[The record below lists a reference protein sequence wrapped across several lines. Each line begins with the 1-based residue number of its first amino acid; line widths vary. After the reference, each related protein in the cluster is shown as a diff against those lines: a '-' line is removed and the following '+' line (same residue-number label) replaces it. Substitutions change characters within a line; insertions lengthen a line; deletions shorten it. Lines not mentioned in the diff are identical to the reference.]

1 MVSEAGSPGGLTKR
15 ERLELILQKEKEKDK
30 LENKTLVK
38 HTPAQYRKLL
48 LSTSN
53 RTIGS
58 TGTRDQDASATK
70 KATSKRPGANAG
82 SRRVVSSAERK
93 KKLGKMETVKSLLF
107 DAPDGYQS
115 VFQGKRPSKT
125 AVAQRTSKEKSAWA
139 KIAQFEQD
147 MYSLQVKA
155 EKLAKL
161 KSIKE
166 QRKYLD
172 VQVEERDLLSEEQAR
187 ARKAEAESVAEEVRK
202 FKHEEALRADS
213 KRLHLSQIKRER
225 EAQVMA
231 HRSRKAKEEEAKRVE
246 EAKEIAE
253 VKEKLEEDRMRAHNK
268 KVKFRKDMLEFIKD
282 NESRA
287 AAKKENEILQKEEDE
302 RMRLAYVKMLEDQD
316 RAREAALQAMY
327 EKSRGRAE
335 VVGEQVVKMNREREE
350 KENAMLQ
357 KIREQHERELDEAE
371 RNDKIRRS
379 NMIEEVKS
387 TRERQMREQEAA
399 LAAERRE
406 IEKYFES
413 VRLKDEVEN
422 EEERRRQQRKR
433 EDNVRNRNFL
443 SKQMREAEQR
453 MIVDDVLISEP
464 EKRMNTALLE
474 QAKLMVGYEED
485 PQLLVSSV
493 KI

>member
-1 MVSEAGSPGGLTKR
+1 MVSEAGSTGKLSKR
-15 ERLELILQKEKEKDK
+15 ERLELILEKEKEKDR
-30 LENKTLVK
+30 LENKMLVK

-58 TGTRDQDASATK
+58 TDDLKATKTKPSTRKAGTPTSMKRVVASAENK
-70 KATSKRPGANAG
+70 KRNK
-82 SRRVVSSAERK
+82 
-93 KKLGKMETVKSLLF
+93 KMETVKSLLF

-115 VFQGKRPSKT
+115 AFQGKRPSKT
-125 AVAQRTSKEKSAWA
+125 AVAMKNAKEKSAWA

-161 KSIKE
+161 KSVKE

-172 VQVEERDLLSEEQAR
+172 VQMEEKDAYNEELSR
-187 ARKAEAESVAEEVRK
+187 ARKVEAESVAKEVQK
-202 FKHEEALRADS
+202 FKHEEAAGAEK
-213 KRLHLSQIKRER
+213 KRLYLSQIKLER
-225 EAQVMA
+225 EAQVQA
-231 HRSRKAKEEEAKRVE
+231 HRSRKKEEEERRRAE

-253 VKEKLEEDRMRAHNK
+253 VKAKLEEDKMNAHNK
-268 KVKFRKDMLEFIKD
+268 KVTFRKEMMAFIAD

-287 AAKKENEILQKEEDE
+287 KAKSQAEILQKEEDE
-302 RMRLAYVKMLEDQD
+302 KMRLAYVKMLEDQD

-327 EKSRGRAE
+327 EKSQGRAE
-335 VVGEQVVKMNREREE
+335 VVGEQVTKMNKAREDA
-350 KENAMLQ
+350 ENAMLQ

-371 RNDKIRRS
+371 RFDKKRREE
-379 NMIEEVKS
+379 MIEEVKS

-399 LAAERRE
+399 MLAERRE

-413 VRLKDEVEN
+413 VRLKDEHEN
-422 EEERRRQQRKR
+422 QEEIRRQQRRR
-433 EDNVRNRNFL
+433 EDNVHNRHFL
-443 SKQMREAEQR
+443 SKQMKEAEQR

-464 EKRMNTALLE
+464 EKRMNADLLE
-474 QAKLMVGYEED
+474 QAKLMVGYEEN
-485 PQLLVSSV
+485 PELLVNSV

>member
-155 EKLAKL
+155 EKLENSLVSQAFRDGRGGVL
-161 KSIKE
+161 KREALKRIEELMKE
-166 QRKYLD
+166 QGG
-172 VQVEERDLLSEEQAR
+172 VGC
-187 ARKAEAESVAEEVRK
+187 
-202 FKHEEALRADS
+202 F
-213 KRLHLSQIKRER
+213 QI
-225 EAQVMA
+225 
-231 HRSRKAKEEEAKRVE
+231 
-246 EAKEIAE
+246 
-253 VKEKLEEDRMRAHNK
+253 LT
-268 KVKFRKDMLEFIKD
+268 FFI
-282 NESRA
+282 
-287 AAKKENEILQKEEDE
+287 
-302 RMRLAYVKMLEDQD
+302 
-316 RAREAALQAMY
+316 
-327 EKSRGRAE
+327 
-335 VVGEQVVKMNREREE
+335 
-350 KENAMLQ
+350 
-357 KIREQHERELDEAE
+357 
-371 RNDKIRRS
+371 
-379 NMIEEVKS
+379 
-387 TRERQMREQEAA
+387 TW
-399 LAAERRE
+399 
-406 IEKYFES
+406 F
-413 VRLKDEVEN
+413 
-422 EEERRRQQRKR
+422 
-433 EDNVRNRNFL
+433 
-443 SKQMREAEQR
+443 
-453 MIVDDVLISEP
+453 
-464 EKRMNTALLE
+464 
-474 QAKLMVGYEED
+474 
-485 PQLLVSSV
+485 
-493 KI
+493 